1 MLKPLLIN
9 TYDFGGAAKACIRLH
24 KGLIQQGI
32 ESKLLVKNKSSRD
45 IPYIFKI
52 TLNELKSSL
61 IDKIRRRSIQYLK
74 KIKIYADKKSKFIQN
89 RHPNLEIFS
98 FPFSEFD
105 LTKSTLYKNA
115 NVINLHWVANFLDY
129 PTFFK
134 NNSKPVIWTLHDE
147 NPFSGGEHYNEEIIG
162 IDANGYP
169 VYRRL
174 TKQEKE
180 IFNKNL
186 EIKKRA
192 LEHADNL
199 TIVTP
204 SKWLATRA
212 KKSELFRKF
221 NVLTIYN
228 GVEQDIYKPYEKK
241 FVREKFKLPLDK
253 KIILFAAHRINN
265 FRKGFA
271 FLLKAFEFLKRNDIF
286 LIAVGEIE
294 KNFLVNNYE
303 INSLGFI
310 RDDKLM
316 SEIYSAADIFVLP
329 SLIDNLPNTMLE
341 SLMTGTPVVAF
352 PVGGIPEVIKTGF
365 NGILTDKISSKALA
379 QAINYALD
387 NLNLFNREDISQ
399 QAAKKFSLDFQVQ
412 NYIQLYKKILN
423 DE

>member
-32 ESKLLVKNKSSRD
+32 ESKLLVKNKSSGD
-45 IPYIFKI
+45 IPYIYKI

-61 IDKIRRRSIQYLK
+61 IDKIRRRTIKYLNRLNLYTDWK
-74 KIKIYADKKSKFIQN
+74 TNFLKL

-147 NPFSGGEHYNEEIIG
+147 NPFSGGEHYYEEIIE
-162 IDANGYP
+162 IDNNGEP
-169 VYRRL
+169 IYRTL

-241 FVREKFKLPLDK
+241 SVREKLKFPLDK
-253 KIILFAAHRINN
+253 KIILFAAHRIKN

-286 LIAVGEIE
+286 LVAVGEIE

-352 PVGGIPEVIKTGF
+352 PVGGIPEVIKPGL
-365 NGILTDKISSKALA
+365 NGILAKEVSAKALA